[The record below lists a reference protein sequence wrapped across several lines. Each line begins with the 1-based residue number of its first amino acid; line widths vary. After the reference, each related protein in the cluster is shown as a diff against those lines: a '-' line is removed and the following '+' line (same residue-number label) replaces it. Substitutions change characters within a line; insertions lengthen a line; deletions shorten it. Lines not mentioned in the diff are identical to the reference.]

1 MEKNKIVLLSKL
13 SGFTSFS
20 SLYSVKCAF
29 NTQKVGHTGTLDSFA
44 QGLLVV
50 CTGSLTKIAGKIT
63 EFNKVYEAV
72 LKFGEETDTLEC
84 TGKIIKKTEL
94 PLLSDLKNALKKF
107 TGEIF
112 QVPPLYSALHVGGK
126 RASDVARS
134 GKSVEL
140 PERKITVFDSE
151 LLETSLTPDN
161 RVSEARIKFSV
172 SKGTYIRSLARDIA
186 EFSGSSATLYGLYRK
201 SVGKFNA
208 ENSAGFS
215 LFKEFS
221 IKSALEN
228 AKKLQDFQ
236 NKIILREQ
244 KLLNDGIPKK
254 AWKDDEELLNIKKS
268 FLCYDE
274 KLFEEEIIKKS
285 LDFTQEL
292 SSLCGFGNLI
302 LNKDSEKS
310 FKNGMKLHSS
320 MFTSSPFSISQ
331 EIASV
336 FDSENRFAG
345 LLQKDKNGYFKYS
358 FVIN

>member
-13 SGFTSFS
+13 SGYTSFS
-20 SLYSVKCAF
+20 SLYSVKHAF

-72 LKFGEETDTLEC
+72 LKFGEQTDTLEC

-94 PLLSDLKNALKKF
+94 PLLSDLKNALEKF
-107 TGEIF
+107 KGELF
-112 QVPPLYSALHVGGK
+112 QVPPLYSAIHVDGK

-134 GKSVEL
+134 GKIVEL
-140 PERKITVFDSE
+140 AKRKITVFDSE
-151 LLETSLTPDN
+151 LLETSLTPSN

-186 EFSGSSATLYGLYRK
+186 EFCNSSATLYGLYRK
-201 SVGKFNA
+201 SVGNFNA
-208 ENSAGFS
+208 EDSAGFS
-215 LFKEFS
+215 LLKEFS

-228 AKKLQDFQ
+228 ARKLQDFQ
-236 NKIILREQ
+236 NKTILREK
-244 KLLNDGIPKK
+244 KLLNDGLPKK
-254 AWKDDEELLNIKKS
+254 AWKYDEELLNIKKS
-268 FLCYDE
+268 FFHYDE
-274 KLFEEEIIKKS
+274 KLFEQEIIKKS
-285 LDFTQEL
+285 LDFTPEL

-302 LNKDSEKS
+302 LQKESEKS

-320 MFTSSPFSISQ
+320 MFTSSPFSIEQ

-336 FDSENRFAG
+336 FDFENRFLG
-345 LLQKDKNGYFKYS
+345 LLQKDENGYFKYS

>member
-20 SLYSVKCAF
+20 SLYSVKRAF

-50 CTGSLTKIAGKIT
+50 CTGSLTRIAGKIT

-107 TGEIF
+107 TGELF
-112 QVPPLYSALHVGGK
+112 QVPPVYSALHVGGK

-134 GKSVEL
+134 GKSVKL

-172 SKGTYIRSLARDIA
+172 SKGT
-186 EFSGSSATLYGLYRK
+186 
-201 SVGKFNA
+201 
-208 ENSAGFS
+208 
-215 LFKEFS
+215 
-221 IKSALEN
+221 
-228 AKKLQDFQ
+228 
-236 NKIILREQ
+236 
-244 KLLNDGIPKK
+244 
-254 AWKDDEELLNIKKS
+254 
-268 FLCYDE
+268 
-274 KLFEEEIIKKS
+274 
-285 LDFTQEL
+285 
-292 SSLCGFGNLI
+292 
-302 LNKDSEKS
+302 
-310 FKNGMKLHSS
+310 
-320 MFTSSPFSISQ
+320 
-331 EIASV
+331 
-336 FDSENRFAG
+336 
-345 LLQKDKNGYFKYS
+345 
-358 FVIN
+358 